1 MKNFLIIVLSLAL
14 AAAAFATRPSEP
26 QFRVYLKGGDPAS
39 AAAAAVAERGTAG
52 QKIFK
57 ILGRLGGE
65 EPQARDYTFRDCY
78 LWVDVQREGRTVYV
92 GAFAHY
98 FDVSR
103 FGGGTNG
110 TGAESSPKETQPAA
124 DEQPAPAVASA
135 RTTGSRHGRRGS

>member
-26 QFRVYLKGGDPAS
+26 QFRAYLKGGDPAG
-39 AAAAAVAERGTAG
+39 AAVAERGTPG

-65 EPQARDYTFRDCY
+65 EPQPRDYTFRDCY
-78 LWVDVQREGRTVYV
+78 LWVDVQREGKTVYV
-92 GAFAHY
+92 GAFAHF

-103 FGGGTNG
+103 FGGNG
-110 TGAESSPKETQPAA
+110 NGNGNGAATEPSNETQPAA
-124 DEQPAPAVASA
+124 EEQPAPAVASA
-135 RTTGSRHGRRGS
+135 RANGQRHSRRGS